1 MRLQEQEWLLEAI
14 ACKQN
19 TTTNFSENVL
29 EDSEQYTQRTV
40 INCANEE

>member
-19 TTTNFSENVL
+19 TTTNFSENVFA
-29 EDSEQYTQRTV
+29 DSGQHTPRTV
-40 INCANEE
+40 INCAIEE

>member
-19 TTTNFSENVL
+19 TTTNFSENVFA
-29 EDSEQYTQRTV
+29 DSEHTPCTV
-40 INCANEE
+40 INCANED